1 MGPRNLSGAE
11 DALAFPLCWAVIVPA
26 LALVAVGLGAW
37 LMLSR
42 WRRGA
47 CLKAAPRRVARRSA
61 PRISWPHERA

>member
-11 DALAFPLCWAVIVPA
+11 DALAFMLCWAVIVPA

-42 WRRGA
+42 RR
-47 CLKAAPRRVARRSA
+47 AAHA
-61 PRISWPHERA
+61 